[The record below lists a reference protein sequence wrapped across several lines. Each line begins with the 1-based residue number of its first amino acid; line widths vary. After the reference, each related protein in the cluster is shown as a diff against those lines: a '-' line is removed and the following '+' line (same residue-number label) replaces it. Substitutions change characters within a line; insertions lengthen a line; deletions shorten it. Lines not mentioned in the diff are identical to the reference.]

1 MCVGAGWMLW
11 LGPLPG
17 GVLAAV
23 SGLHNRCTMAWWR
36 GRRPRLESR
45 SSGPTTSSPALSLS
59 DPQFL
64 IYKMGLITFPVRL
77 PTGL

>member
-36 GRRPRLESR
+36 GRRPR
-45 SSGPTTSSPALSLS
+45 
-59 DPQFL
+59 
-64 IYKMGLITFPVRL
+64 
-77 PTGL
+77 